1 MFYVQCREL
10 FLNVNTDVFSR
21 SHAYNRSVAVR
32 GRVRFGMWV
41 TDPDIKECLSLVL
54 PESTCMDI
62 QSRILRLY

>member
-21 SHAYNRSVAVR
+21 SHAYNRSVAV
-32 GRVRFGMWV
+32 

-62 QSRILRLY
+62 QSDSLCLY